1 MSRQPPSAAGE
12 ADPTAVAA
20 AALLRARS
28 TGEQLAQ
35 LPPGSAPADRP
46 AAYAIQEL
54 VARSLGPVAGWKV
67 GAAGPSAE
75 PFLAPLHR
83 ATVAMA
89 GATFDASA
97 LHRIGVE
104 AEIVYLVGR
113 DLPPRAQA
121 YGRDEVL
128 AAMAGVH
135 PAIELVDSRF
145 RDLAAVDRLSQLAD
159 QQNHGALLVGPPA
172 AAWAGVDAAREP
184 VRLTI
189 DGELRAEAVGGNS
202 AGDPVRLLVWLANE
216 GSRAWGGLR
225 AGEAITTG
233 SCTGTLF
240 VRPSVRVCARFEHLG
255 SIAVQLR

>member
-75 PFLAPLHR
+75 PFLAP
-83 ATVAMA
+83 
-89 GATFDASA
+89 

-189 DGELRAEAVGGNS
+189 DGEIRAEAVGGNS